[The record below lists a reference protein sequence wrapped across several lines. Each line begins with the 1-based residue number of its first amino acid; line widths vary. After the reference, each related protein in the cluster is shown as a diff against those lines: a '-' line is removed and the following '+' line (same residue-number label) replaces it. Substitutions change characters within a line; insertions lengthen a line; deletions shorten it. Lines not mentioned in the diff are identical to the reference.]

1 MSHFT
6 NNAINP
12 QALTLMTKQTAAQGQ
27 VAVKAVG
34 LSKQYAEFE
43 AVKDLNFEVCTGQT
57 LALLGHNGAG
67 KSTLIKMIL
76 GLVSPSAGKLF
87 VQGQEVQAKRVNA
100 SLSLGYLPE
109 NVSFYDNM
117 TAHELLSYFA
127 KLKGVAPVRVNLLLE
142 EFGLMAAKDKRL
154 RTFSKGMRQ
163 RLGLAQAVL
172 ADPKVLLLDEP
183 TVGLDPLASA
193 FLYQKMAQL
202 KAQGCAIIIS
212 THELGLVQDQ
222 MDSALILG
230 QGQMLASG
238 NLLSLRAATSLPSLI
253 ELHHFTPLQYQ
264 QLLSQALFASLLE
277 PSASDRVCL
286 RVPDALK
293 AKVIQQL
300 HSLKIHEFSIVP
312 PSLQDIFHCYMANL
326 HPQSASS
333 CNTFA
338 GTENL
343 NSELVA

>member
-12 QALTLMTKQTAAQGQ
+12 QALILMTNQATAQGQ

-34 LSKQYAEFE
+34 LSKRYAEFE
-43 AVKDLNFEVCTGQT
+43 AVKNLNFEVFTGQT

-76 GLVSPSAGKLF
+76 GLVSPSAGQLF

-127 KLKGVAPVRVNLLLE
+127 KLKGVPPVRVSLLLE

-238 NLLSLRAATSLPSLI
+238 DLHSLRAATSLPSLI
-253 ELHHFTPLQYQ
+253 ELHHVTPLQYQ

-277 PSASDRVCL
+277 PSVADRVCL

-300 HSLKIHEFSIVP
+300 QGFKIHEFSVVP
-312 PSLQDIFHCYMANL
+312 PSLQDIFHFYMASL
-326 HPQSASS
+326 YPHGTPSSAAFGSAK
-333 CNTFA
+333 NVK
-338 GTENL
+338 
-343 NSELVA
+343 SELVA

>member
-12 QALTLMTKQTAAQGQ
+12 QALTLMTNQANAQGQ

-43 AVKDLNFEVCTGQT
+43 AVKNLNFEVFTGQT

-76 GLVSPSAGKLF
+76 GLVSPSAGQLF

-127 KLKGVAPVRVNLLLE
+127 KLKGVPPVRVNLLLE

-238 NLLSLRAATSLPSLI
+238 DLHSLRAATSLPSLI
-253 ELHHFTPLQYQ
+253 ELHHVTPLQYQ

-277 PSASDRVCL
+277 PSVADRVCL

-293 AKVIQQL
+293 AKVIQLLQGF
-300 HSLKIHEFSIVP
+300 KIHEFSVVP
-312 PSLQDIFHCYMANL
+312 PSLQDIFHFYMASL
-326 HPQSASS
+326 YPHGTPSSAAFGSAK
-333 CNTFA
+333 NVK
-338 GTENL
+338 
-343 NSELVA
+343 SELVA

>member
-12 QALTLMTKQTAAQGQ
+12 QALTLMTNQANAQGQ

-34 LSKQYAEFE
+34 LSKRYAEFE

-76 GLVSPSAGKLF
+76 GLVSPSAGQLF

-127 KLKGVAPVRVNLLLE
+127 KLKGVPPVRVSLLLE

-238 NLLSLRAATSLPSLI
+238 DLHSLRAATSLPSLI
-253 ELHHFTPLQYQ
+253 ELHHVTPLQYQ

-277 PSASDRVCL
+277 PSVADRVCL

-300 HSLKIHEFSIVP
+300 QGFKIHEFSVVP
-312 PSLQDIFHCYMANL
+312 PSLQDIFHFYMASL
-326 HPQSASS
+326 YPHGMPSSAAFGSAK
-333 CNTFA
+333 NVK
-338 GTENL
+338 
-343 NSELVA
+343 SELVA

>member
-6 NNAINP
+6 NDARHK
-12 QALTLMTKQTAAQGQ
+12 QALTLMKNEGSSQGQ
-27 VAVKAVG
+27 VAVKAIG
-34 LSKQYAEFE
+34 LCKRYAEFE
-43 AVKDLNFEVCTGQT
+43 ALTDLNFELHTGQT

-76 GLVSPSAGKLF
+76 GLVSPSHGELF
-87 VQGQEVQAKRVNA
+87 VQGQSLHTKRPNA
-100 SLSLGYLPE
+100 NLSLGYLPE

-117 TAHELLSYFA
+117 TAQEILGYFA
-127 KLKGVAPVRVNLLLE
+127 KLKGVAPKRVSILLE

-154 RTFSKGMRQ
+154 STFSKGMRQ

-230 QGQMLASG
+230 QGRLLASG
-238 NLLSLRAATSLPSLI
+238 DLTRLRIASALPSQL
-253 ELHHFTPLQYQ
+253 ELHRVLPLQYQ
-264 QLLSQALFASLLE
+264 QLISQQLFASLRNH
-277 PSASDRVCL
+277 STSNRVCFS
-286 RVPDALK
+286 VPDTLK
-293 AKVIQQL
+293 AKVIEQL
-300 HSLKIHEFSIVP
+300 HLLKIHEFSIEP
-312 PSLQDIFHCYMANL
+312 PSLQDIFHYFMARLDSSN
-326 HPQSASS
+326 ASIVPAVVS
-333 CNTFA
+333 EQKNQR
-338 GTENL
+338 
-343 NSELVA
+343 ELVA

>member
-6 NNAINP
+6 NNATNP
-12 QALTLMTKQTAAQGQ
+12 QALTLMTKKPTVQGQ

-34 LSKQYAEFE
+34 LSKRYAEFE
-43 AVKDLNFEVCTGQT
+43 VVKNINFEVLTGQT
-57 LALLGHNGAG
+57 LALLGHIGAG

-76 GLVSPSAGKLF
+76 GLVSPSEGKLF
-87 VQGQEVQAKRVNA
+87 VQGQEVQVKRGNVSFN
-100 SLSLGYLPE
+100 LGYLPE

-154 RTFSKGMRQ
+154 HTFSKGMRQ

-202 KAQGCAIIIS
+202 KTQGCAIIIS

-238 NLLSLRAATSLPSLI
+238 DLHSLRAATSLPSLI
-253 ELHHFTPLQYQ
+253 ELHHLTPLQYQ
-264 QLLSQALFASLLE
+264 QLLSQALFASLFE
-277 PSASDRVCL
+277 PSASDRLCL

-293 AKVIQQL
+293 TKVIQQL
-300 HSLKIHEFSIVP
+300 HALNIYEVSIIP
-312 PSLQDIFHCYMANL
+312 PSLQDIFHFYMTSIHL
-326 HPQSASS
+326 QSAPSF
-333 CNTFA
+333 NTFGGSA
-338 GTENL
+338 AVK
-343 NSELVA
+343 SELVA

>member
-12 QALTLMTKQTAAQGQ
+12 QALTLMTNQANAQGQ

-43 AVKDLNFEVCTGQT
+43 AVKNLNFEVFTGQT

-76 GLVSPSAGKLF
+76 GLVSPSAGQLF

-127 KLKGVAPVRVNLLLE
+127 KLKGVPPVRVSLLLE

-238 NLLSLRAATSLPSLI
+238 DLHSLRAATSLPSLI
-253 ELHHFTPLQYQ
+253 ELHHVTPLQYQ

-277 PSASDRVCL
+277 PSVTDRVCL

-300 HSLKIHEFSIVP
+300 QGFKIHEFSVVP
-312 PSLQDIFHCYMANL
+312 PSLQDIFHFYMASL
-326 HPQSASS
+326 YPHGTPSSAAFGSAKS
-333 CNTFA
+333 VK
-338 GTENL
+338 
-343 NSELVA
+343 SELVA